1 MREGTTGSLFVCPC
15 NMELTERIAQLLEE
29 KYATDETLAD
39 CFTVDIELRPGNKLF
54 VFVDSDSGIDF
65 DKCKKLSRTLESHL
79 DTHVWAGTKY
89 VLEVSSPGLGR
100 PLVFLRQYHKNV
112 GRTVVITL
120 LDDTRERGTL
130 KSANETAVLI
140 EQTVI
145 EIVGKKKKEV
155 LVDRAIPFDQIKST
169 VVKAAF

>member
-1 MREGTTGSLFVCPC
+1 
-15 NMELTERIAQLLEE
+15 MELTERIAQLLEE
-29 KYATDETLAD
+29 KYATEETLAD
-39 CFTVDIELRPGNKLF
+39 CFTVDIELHTGNKLY

-65 DKCKKLSRTLESHL
+65 DKCKKLSRHLESHL
-79 DTHVWAGTKY
+79 DVNVWAGTKY

-100 PLVFLRQYHKNV
+100 PLRFLRQYHKNV
-112 GRTVVITL
+112 GRTVVVTL

-140 EQTVI
+140 QQTVV
-145 EIVGKKKKEV
+145 EKEGKKKKEV
-155 LVDRAIPFDQIKST
+155 LVERAIPFDQIKST